1 MSEKNKLAEKLLYA
15 PKNGYDRLSAEDE
28 KAMEAYC
35 EDYKKFLNNGKTE
48 RLCVE
53 YCIELAEKKGF
64 KAYEAGMKLSAGDK
78 VYFNNRGKGIM
89 LAVIGSEDLSHGAN
103 IGAAHTDSPRLDLK
117 PRPLYE
123 EAEMA
128 YFKTH
133 HYGGIRKYQWVT
145 IPLELHGVVVL
156 HDGSKVDVHIGG
168 KEDDPQFIINDL
180 LPHLGR
186 EQGKKPLNEA
196 IPSESLNVLLGGKP
210 FEDKDCSD
218 RFKLGVLQYLNAQYG
233 ITEEDFISA
242 ELCAVPA
249 FAEATPGEAANTA
262 ATKITAENASTE
274 KGAGFAKSIA
284 DYYTANPTV
293 PVTKQNANAAATVIN
308 AHADKAIANGTFD
321 KDTIK
326 KVYPSA
332 GSVTNAVA
340 VQTIEKSQISNLS
353 LTKKDD
359 NTLVLSATWTGT
371 QPSAG
376 ANIAVYGMDTSA
388 AYQIVFVDDA
398 GNRTTIDS
406 VSKVA
411 DGVVVF
417 WVPHFST
424 YEIVK
429 VSAAADTAPAAAAS
443 ATTTVDAAAVDAQ
456 FYTCKACGYHNWTGT
471 VGGYKCDHCGHI
483 EAKDLSSYPNV
494 KGTATLPTATSAAA
508 SNNIIKAT
516 GADMSMVVLAVLAL
530 AAALVA
536 GFACIVRKQGLGK

>member
-1 MSEKNKLAEKLLYA
+1 MELLKKWTRISLIKRILVGMLLGIILGMA
-15 PKNGYDRLSAEDE
+15 LPK
-28 KAMEAYC
+28 
-35 EDYKKFLNNGKTE
+35 FT
-48 RLCVE
+48 
-53 YCIELAEKKGF
+53 
-64 KAYEAGMKLSAGDK
+64 
-78 VYFNNRGKGIM
+78 
-89 LAVIGSEDLSHGAN
+89 VIGILGTLFVGALKALAPLLVFFIVIHALAQRQKGGSTN
-103 IGAAHTDSPRLDLK
+103 MGSVIVLYLVGTFLAA
-117 PRPLYE
+117 
-123 EAEMA
+123 
-128 YFKTH
+128 
-133 HYGGIRKYQWVT
+133 
-145 IPLELHGVVVL
+145 
-156 HDGSKVDVHIGG
+156 
-168 KEDDPQFIINDL
+168 
-180 LPHLGR
+180 
-186 EQGKKPLNEA
+186 
-196 IPSESLNVLLGGKP
+196 
-210 FEDKDCSD
+210 
-218 RFKLGVLQYLNAQYG
+218 
-233 ITEEDFISA
+233 
-242 ELCAVPA
+242 LCAVPA

-262 ATKITAENASTE
+262 ATKITAKNASTNE
-274 KGAGFAKSIA
+274 GAGFAKSIA

-308 AHADKAIANGTFD
+308 AHADMAIANGTFD

-326 KVYPSA
+326 KVSPST

-429 VSAAADTAPAAAAS
+429 VSAVADTAPAAAAS

>member
-1 MSEKNKLAEKLLYA
+1 M
-15 PKNGYDRLSAEDE
+15 
-28 KAMEAYC
+28 
-35 EDYKKFLNNGKTE
+35 KKFLSMV
-48 RLCVE
+48 CAVA
-53 YCIELAEKKGF
+53 LA
-64 KAYEAGMKLSAGDK
+64 A
-78 VYFNNRGKGIM
+78 
-89 LAVIGSEDLSHGAN
+89 
-103 IGAAHTDSPRLDLK
+103 
-117 PRPLYE
+117 
-123 EAEMA
+123 
-128 YFKTH
+128 
-133 HYGGIRKYQWVT
+133 
-145 IPLELHGVVVL
+145 
-156 HDGSKVDVHIGG
+156 
-168 KEDDPQFIINDL
+168 
-180 LPHLGR
+180 
-186 EQGKKPLNEA
+186 
-196 IPSESLNVLLGGKP
+196 
-210 FEDKDCSD
+210 
-218 RFKLGVLQYLNAQYG
+218 
-233 ITEEDFISA
+233 
-242 ELCAVPA
+242 LCAVPA

-262 ATKITAENASTE
+262 ATSITAENASTE
-274 KGAGFAKSIA
+274 KGASLAKSIA

-308 AHADKAIANGTFD
+308 AHADKAIADGSFD

-326 KVYPSA
+326 KVYPST

-376 ANIAVYGMDTSA
+376 ANIAIYGMDTSA

-429 VSAAADTAPAAAAS
+429 VSAVADTAPAAAAS

>member
-1 MSEKNKLAEKLLYA
+1 M
-15 PKNGYDRLSAEDE
+15 
-28 KAMEAYC
+28 
-35 EDYKKFLNNGKTE
+35 KKFLSMV
-48 RLCVE
+48 CAVA
-53 YCIELAEKKGF
+53 LA
-64 KAYEAGMKLSAGDK
+64 A
-78 VYFNNRGKGIM
+78 
-89 LAVIGSEDLSHGAN
+89 
-103 IGAAHTDSPRLDLK
+103 
-117 PRPLYE
+117 
-123 EAEMA
+123 
-128 YFKTH
+128 
-133 HYGGIRKYQWVT
+133 
-145 IPLELHGVVVL
+145 
-156 HDGSKVDVHIGG
+156 
-168 KEDDPQFIINDL
+168 
-180 LPHLGR
+180 
-186 EQGKKPLNEA
+186 
-196 IPSESLNVLLGGKP
+196 
-210 FEDKDCSD
+210 
-218 RFKLGVLQYLNAQYG
+218 
-233 ITEEDFISA
+233 
-242 ELCAVPA
+242 LCAVPA

-326 KVYPSA
+326 KVYPST

-429 VSAAADTAPAAAAS
+429 VSAAADTAPVS
-443 ATTTVDAAAVDAQ
+443 
-456 FYTCKACGYHNWTGT
+456 YTH
-471 VGGYKCDHCGHI
+471 
-483 EAKDLSSYPNV
+483 L
-494 KGTATLPTATSAAA
+494 TLPTTSR
-508 SNNIIKAT
+508 
-516 GADMSMVVLAVLAL
+516 V
-530 AAALVA
+530 
-536 GFACIVRKQGLGK
+536 

>member
-1 MSEKNKLAEKLLYA
+1 M
-15 PKNGYDRLSAEDE
+15 
-28 KAMEAYC
+28 
-35 EDYKKFLNNGKTE
+35 KKFLSMV
-48 RLCVE
+48 CAVA
-53 YCIELAEKKGF
+53 LA
-64 KAYEAGMKLSAGDK
+64 A
-78 VYFNNRGKGIM
+78 
-89 LAVIGSEDLSHGAN
+89 
-103 IGAAHTDSPRLDLK
+103 
-117 PRPLYE
+117 
-123 EAEMA
+123 
-128 YFKTH
+128 
-133 HYGGIRKYQWVT
+133 
-145 IPLELHGVVVL
+145 
-156 HDGSKVDVHIGG
+156 
-168 KEDDPQFIINDL
+168 
-180 LPHLGR
+180 
-186 EQGKKPLNEA
+186 
-196 IPSESLNVLLGGKP
+196 
-210 FEDKDCSD
+210 
-218 RFKLGVLQYLNAQYG
+218 
-233 ITEEDFISA
+233 
-242 ELCAVPA
+242 LCAVPA

-262 ATKITAENASTE
+262 ATSITAKNA
-274 KGAGFAKSIA
+274 GAAFAKSIA
-284 DYYTANPTV
+284 NYYTANPTV

-308 AHADKAIANGTFD
+308 AHADKAIADGSFD
-321 KDTIK
+321 KDTVK
-326 KVYPSA
+326 KVYPGT

-429 VSAAADTAPAAAAS
+429 VSAAADTAPATAAP